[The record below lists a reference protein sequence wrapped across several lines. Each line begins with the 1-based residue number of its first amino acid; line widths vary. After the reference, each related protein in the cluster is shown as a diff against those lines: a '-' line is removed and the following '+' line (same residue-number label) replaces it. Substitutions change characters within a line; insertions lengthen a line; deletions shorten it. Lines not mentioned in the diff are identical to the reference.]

1 VHDKA
6 QLTRKNPPSPMV
18 AIRIDSEGFEP
29 DEDKTRDRG
38 RVMDRQAHKAG
49 TERER
54 EREIQ

>member
-1 VHDKA
+1 
-6 QLTRKNPPSPMV
+6 MV